1 MPVLLSLEA
10 RRALPFACGLPC
22 TGDPGVADPF
32 DVGQTSVCPTSK
44 NYLTIAA
51 GSNIT
56 RWSII
61 AFISTLRTFNL
72 RNLTQRIFDLA
83 VFTLRISTITFNSSR
98 GYFLV
103 LRLSLGKLPR
113 RPLTQTVLTR
123 SLQHRSTRS
132 AYMSNDRAIYVHL
145 MIVRET
151 LTIWHFRLRSN

>member
-72 RNLTQRIFDLA
+72 RNLTLRIFDLA
-83 VFTLRISTITFNSSR
+83 VFTLRISTVTFQR
-98 GYFLV
+98 FPWL
-103 LRLSLGKLPR
+103 LPGVT
-113 RPLTQTVLTR
+113 PVTR
-123 SLQHRSTRS
+123 EATAPAR
-132 AYMSNDRAIYVHL
+132 
-145 MIVRET
+145 
-151 LTIWHFRLRSN
+151 

>member
-72 RNLTQRIFDLA
+72 RNLTLRIFDLA
-83 VFTLRISTITFNSSR
+83 VIHPSHFNCH
-98 GYFLV
+98 
-103 LRLSLGKLPR
+103 LSAVPVATSWCYACHSG
-113 RPLTQTVLTR
+113 
-123 SLQHRSTRS
+123 S
-132 AYMSNDRAIYVHL
+132 YRAA
-145 MIVRET
+145 R
-151 LTIWHFRLRSN
+151 